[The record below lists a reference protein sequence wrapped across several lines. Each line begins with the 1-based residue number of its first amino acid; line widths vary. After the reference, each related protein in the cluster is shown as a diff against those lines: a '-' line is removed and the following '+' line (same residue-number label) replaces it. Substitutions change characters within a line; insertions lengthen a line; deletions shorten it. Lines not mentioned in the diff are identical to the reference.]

1 MKLRSCSSFLLG
13 FVLCVRAVA
22 AGPSPVGLW
31 KTVDDKTHKARGVI
45 RLYEQNGEIFG
56 RIETSFDPKEAA
68 DICDLCE
75 GERKNKPIIGL
86 VVLRHMKD
94 DGGVWD
100 GGDILDPETGSVYHC
115 RMKLEDNGTRLVVRG
130 FVGVSLFGRSQTWF
144 RESW

>member
-1 MKLRSCSSFLLG
+1 M
-13 FVLCVRAVA
+13 A

-86 VVLRHMKD
+86 VVLRHMKN

-100 GGDILDPETGSVYHC
+100 GGDILDPETGSVYRC

-144 RESW
+144 REAQ